1 VAVRREGPLGLRA
14 TVSRSPGG
22 RQSPEERR
30 AAEALADEAL
40 DGLEPELPRM
50 VVEPL
55 RRKMVQELLW
65 TASGRERLVKVL
77 PWARS

>member
-1 VAVRREGPLGLRA
+1 MSAIAIKSV
-14 TVSRSPGG
+14 
-22 RQSPEERR
+22 SPEERR

-40 DGLEPELPRM
+40 EGLEGELPRM

-55 RRKMVQELLW
+55 RRRFVHELLW
-65 TASGRERLVKVL
+65 TAAGRERLVKLL